1 LTAISDEITRDGA
14 AYPVDMQKNEKNS
27 REKVAPNYGEVQ
39 FALVLLFFTG
49 ADAACIEALRDLLI
63 G

>member
-1 LTAISDEITRDGA
+1 
-14 AYPVDMQKNEKNS
+14 MQKNEKNS